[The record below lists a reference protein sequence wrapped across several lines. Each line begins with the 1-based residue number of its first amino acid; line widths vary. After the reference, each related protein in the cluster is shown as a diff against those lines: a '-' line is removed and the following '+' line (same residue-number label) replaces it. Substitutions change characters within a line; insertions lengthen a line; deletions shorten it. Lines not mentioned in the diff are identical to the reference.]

1 MTELQNSTPAP
12 EAAAAAG
19 AARAARA
26 PSRRAKLLRLLS
38 LRRVEGLDDMAG
50 DRALALLGLL
60 SLGLWIG
67 IDWLRADPGMQFD
80 GQGIP
85 ALALVTLLILALAL
99 TASRLSRPQVPFRSA
114 LLVLLAA
121 LPPLIVLSAAID
133 LLAPG
138 SMARLTAAALDLYAL
153 LYVWQGLR
161 GSSGA
166 AQPRPILGGV
176 ALLAA
181 YLWFGQIVYVYPTL
195 WASPE
200 APDDA
205 DQSMSADEAETLLF
219 DQRPRL
225 DQALERVAASSGAG
239 GAMFF
244 VGFAGVAAERVFAE
258 EIKLA
263 SGVVAQ
269 RYGTGSRQLLLINDR
284 RDFDSYP
291 LASVSGL
298 RYALQGVARK
308 MNLQRDILFLS
319 LSSHGSNDQSLTV
332 ANGALPLEQ
341 VTGDVLA
348 AALNDAGIKWRII
361 VISACYAGAFIEP
374 LRNPDT
380 VLITAAA
387 ADRTSF
393 GCSDDRDLTYFG
405 EAFYRDALP
414 RARSLEDAFA
424 LARAQIARR
433 ERTEKVT
440 ASDPQAYFGA
450 DIDRLLAQRPMRPP
464 MRQAA
469 LN

>member
-1 MTELQNSTPAP
+1 MTELPESNPVP
-12 EAAAAAG
+12 EAPAATVEG
-19 AARAARA
+19 RVARG
-26 PSRRAKLLRLLS
+26 PSRRTKLLRLLS
-38 LRRVEGLDDMAG
+38 LRRVQGLDDMAG
-50 DRALALLGLL
+50 DRPLAMLALL

-67 IDWLRADPGMQFD
+67 IDWLRAGADMQFD
-80 GQGIP
+80 GLGIP
-85 ALALVTLLILALAL
+85 ALALAMLLILALAL
-99 TASRLSRPQVPFRSA
+99 TASRLSRPAVPFRSA
-114 LLVLLAA
+114 LFVLLAP
-121 LPPLIVLSAAID
+121 LPLLIVLGAAID

-138 SMARLTAAALDLYAL
+138 RTAQLASSALDLYVL
-153 LYVWQGLR
+153 LYAWQGLR
-161 GSSGA
+161 RLSGA
-166 AQPRPILGGV
+166 PQLRPMLGGV

-181 YLWFGQIVYVYPTL
+181 YLWFGQVVYIYPTL
-195 WASPE
+195 WSSPD
-200 APDDA
+200 AQDDG

-225 DQALERVAASSGAG
+225 DQALDRVAAGSGTERAV
-239 GAMFF
+239 FF
-244 VGFAGVAAERVFAE
+244 VGFAGVAAQRVFAE

-263 SGVVAQ
+263 AGVVAQ

-298 RYALQGVARK
+298 RYALKGVAGK

-319 LSSHGSNDQSLTV
+319 LSSHGSDDQSLTV

-348 AALNDAGIKWRII
+348 AALDDAGIKWRII

-414 RARSLEDAFA
+414 QARSLEDAFA
-424 LARAQIARR
+424 FARSEIARR
-433 ERTEKVT
+433 ERAEKVT
-440 ASDPQAYFGA
+440 ASEPQAYFGA
-450 DIDRLLAQRPMRPP
+450 DIDRLLAQQPMRPP
-464 MRQAA
+464 LRQAA
-469 LN
+469 LR